1 MTAVEQKTDTIKI
14 VMYEKAKVD
23 PKKIPG
29 LLKMYHGNLVL
40 KAETTPYFLYQK
52 KGKNKKEKSEDVLE
66 LVKKLLNDIKT
77 LLEI

>member
-1 MTAVEQKTDTIKI
+1 MDPRKVQQLLHIALLKALAHSVYVTAVEQKTDTIKI

-40 KAETTPYFLYQK
+40 KAETTPIFSLSE
-52 KGKNKKEKSEDVLE
+52 KGKE
-66 LVKKLLNDIKT
+66 
-77 LLEI
+77 